1 MASAQENIDKFRAWK
16 ATIDDDSVDKYIY
29 QGTLSKSKVAKTAG
43 IGYSALKPENGNP
56 QLIEEFTE
64 FCDELRSR
72 GVLPELKEKG
82 CSIKSGDEV
91 VLRNTTNRKA
101 ANAQRRSS
109 SLEEENIA
117 LQARVKLLEDELMK
131 YKDLGLVLDEL
142 GVILK

>member
-16 ATIDDDSVDKYIY
+16 ATINDDSIHKYMY
-29 QGTLSKSKVAKTAG
+29 QGTLSKRKVAKTAG

-72 GVLPELKEKG
+72 GVLPELKEKEY
-82 CSIKSGDEV
+82 STASGDEA
-91 VLRNTTNRKA
+91 VLRDTSNRKA
-101 ANAQRRSS
+101 ANAQRRSTT
-109 SLEEENIA
+109 LEEENIA

-131 YKDLGLVLDEL
+131 YKELGQVLDEL

>member
-1 MASAQENIDKFRAWK
+1 M
-16 ATIDDDSVDKYIY
+16 
-29 QGTLSKSKVAKTAG
+29 SKSKVAKIAG

-82 CSIKSGDEV
+82 YSTKSGDEA
-91 VLRNTTNRKA
+91 VLRDTSSRKA
-101 ANAQRRSS
+101 ANAQRRSTT
-109 SLEEENIA
+109 LEEENIA

-131 YKDLGLVLDEL
+131 YKELGQVLDEL